1 VKSKLN
7 KFKKFNSQTNL
18 ILNEEIKKKH
28 LRFSW
33 KQDKKK
39 TESTPTTY

>member
-18 ILNEEIKKKH
+18 ILNKEIKKKTYDF
-28 LRFSW
+28 LES
-33 KQDKKK
+33 KAKKK